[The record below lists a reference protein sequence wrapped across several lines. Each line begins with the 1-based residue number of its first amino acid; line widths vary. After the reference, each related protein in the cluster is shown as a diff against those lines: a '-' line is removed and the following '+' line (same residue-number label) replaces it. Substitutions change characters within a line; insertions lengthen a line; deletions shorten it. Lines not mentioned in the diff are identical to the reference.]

1 MTLVFIIILI
11 VSSITVG
18 DIIDVIY
25 HVCNSLVVVMIVQTV
40 VVVVVVNLVVAVVL
54 VGAVV
59 VLQVL
64 LK

>member
-1 MTLVFIIILI
+1 MTLVFILILI

-18 DIIDVIY
+18 DIIAVIY
-25 HVCNSLVVVMIVQTV
+25 HVCNSLVVVMVVQT
-40 VVVVVVNLVVAVVL
+40 VVVVVVNLVVAVVI

-59 VLQVL
+59 VLQVQ